1 MSVKPTLLVLAAG
14 MSTRYGSLKQLDQ
27 FGPNGET
34 IIDFSVYDALKAGF
48 GKVIFVIREAI
59 AAEFIPVMEAKFK
72 GKVDLDFVRQELYKL
87 PAGFKLP
94 ANRIKPWGTAHAIYV
109 AAEKIKEPFA
119 VINGDDF
126 YGYESFKIIADFLQ
140 SQPTDSALVGYRLE
154 NTLSEHGSVARGI
167 CETDA
172 DGYLT
177 RITEQTQVQKTPA
190 GIFATEANG
199 QKILLPPDQL
209 VSLNL
214 MGFPV
219 TVLRYF
225 ETNLVEFLKHN
236 ADNPKAEFFLPS
248 LVDNLIRAGQIRVK
262 VLPSPEKWFGVTYP
276 EDKPIAVTALHNLVA
291 AGAYP
296 QMVNEFTSEKSNIK

>member
-1 MSVKPTLLVLAAG
+1 MVKPTLLVLAAG

-72 GKVDLDFVRQELYKL
+72 DRIALDFVRQELYKL
-87 PAGFKLP
+87 PVGFKLP
-94 ANRIKPWGTAHAIYV
+94 QNRAKPWGTAHAIYV
-109 AAEKIKEPFA
+109 AAEKINEPFA

-126 YGYESFKIIADFLQ
+126 YGYESFKIVADFLQ
-140 SQPTDSALVGYRLE
+140 SQPADSALVGYKLE

-167 CETDA
+167 CETDNN
-172 DGYLT
+172 GYLT
-177 RITEQTQVQKTPA
+177 RITEQTQIQKTPD
-190 GIFATEANG
+190 GIFATGATG
-199 QKILLPPDQL
+199 QKTLLPPDQL

-219 TVLRYF
+219 SVLPHF
-225 ETNLVEFLKHN
+225 ETNLVAFLEAH
-236 ADNPKAEFFLPS
+236 ADNPQAEFFLPS
-248 LVDNLIRAGQIRVK
+248 VVDNLIQAGQIQVK

-276 EDKPIAVTALHNLVA
+276 EDKPVAVAALQNLIA

-296 QMVNEFTSEKSNIK
+296 KMANNFTSEKLHIK